1 MKHRLLAAA
10 LTVLLF
16 TVLFAAC
23 AYAAELCPIEINPA
37 DVDLNNGSFC
47 LTVRDADQIE
57 KNGYFT
63 AELFLEDR
71 YDAEQVKALAPG
83 DTVQMNGATWTVEKI
98 VVHEKEY
105 PDSQDVYEVYPVEEY
120 YGYLVFSPT
129 ADGTYIAV
137 IDDWVPVTPAGE
149 IRIMMPLPDRFAYVR
164 ISAGEEEDPV
174 GAGEFVNDLLTYSSD
189 GFTAWNTSCVMEDG
203 VLVSVTSS
211 SYPWGPEEG
220 WPGDTE

>member
-16 TVLFAAC
+16 TVLFAAY
-23 AYAAELCPIEINPA
+23 AYAAELCPIEIDPA

-98 VVHEKEY
+98 VVHEREK
-105 PDSQDVYEVYPVEEY
+105 D
-120 YGYLVFSPT
+120 
-129 ADGTYIAV
+129 ADGRRVQKI
-137 IDDWVPVTPAGE
+137 E
-149 IRIMMPLPDRFAYVR
+149 IHYKF
-164 ISAGEEEDPV
+164 V
-174 GAGEFVNDLLTYSSD
+174 GVCEYSPEYSRQSKKSD
-189 GFTAWNTSCVMEDG
+189 
-203 VLVSVTSS
+203 SVTLLHHAVTA
-211 SYPWGPEEG
+211 G
-220 WPGDTE
+220 